1 MLAVLQRALIYQ
13 PTRDSRIDVREAGL
27 PPGQVHTISTPTR
40 DGLLLHG
47 WHVLANGQTAA
58 SSLDCDGQLTSGRWL
73 ILYFPGNAGHR
84 GYRGA
89 EISIFT
95 QAGANVFLF
104 DYRGYADNPGSP
116 SEERFAAD
124 AHAVW
129 EYAAQA
135 RGVPRERIVLYGE
148 SIGGGVAVRLAAELC
163 QAGTP
168 PGGVIL
174 RSTFSSLVDAGAYHY
189 PWLPVRWLLVDRF
202 PSDARIRNVTCPIL
216 QLHGTA
222 DRIIPL
228 DMGRRLF
235 AAAPEK
241 SASGVPKRFVEL
253 PGAGHNDTLYVAA
266 AQLRQAIRE
275 FLESLAAAP
284 PTESPPPTTLH
295 GEIAP

>member
-1 MLAVLQRALIYQ
+1 MLALYQRALIYH
-13 PTRDSRIDVREAGL
+13 PTRDSRIDVQKAGL
-27 PPGQVHTISTPTR
+27 PPGQVHTISTR
-40 DGLLLHG
+40 AIDGLALHG
-47 WHVLANGQTAA
+47 WHILPNGQTAA
-58 SSLDCDGQLTSGRWL
+58 SSFACDGELTSGRCL

-84 GYRGA
+84 GYRGL

-104 DYRGYADNPGSP
+104 DYRGYADNAGSP
-116 SEERFAAD
+116 SEERLACD

-129 EYAAQA
+129 DYATTI
-135 RGVPRERIVLYGE
+135 RKVPPQRVVVYGE

-168 PGGVIL
+168 PAGLVL

-202 PSDARIRNVTCPIL
+202 RSDERIGMVTCPVL

-222 DRIIPL
+222 DRIVPI

-235 AAAPEK
+235 DAAPNT

-253 PGAGHNDTLYVAA
+253 PGAGHNDTVYVAVA
-266 AQLRQAIRE
+266 ELRRAVGE
-275 FLESLAAAP
+275 FLDLLKEP
-284 PTESPPPTTLH
+284 
-295 GEIAP
+295 